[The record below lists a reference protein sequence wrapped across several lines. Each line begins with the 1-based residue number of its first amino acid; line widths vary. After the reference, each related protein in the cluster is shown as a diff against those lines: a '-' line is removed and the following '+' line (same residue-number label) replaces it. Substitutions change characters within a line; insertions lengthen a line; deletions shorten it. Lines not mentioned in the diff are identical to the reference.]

1 MYFSSFLVIQYT
13 LFCNS
18 FLVLVY
24 LFSCS
29 CLLSLLST
37 FLRSIVLFL
46 FSPHVF
52 FFYYIFLFPIIFLFF
67 QTFKFLISLSFYTL
81 LLFSKY
87 FPSFSCFINSFVFLS
102 KSIIYHVS
110 HFFFPDFPCLLP
122 FSFLPFFSYFFL
134 SPGSLSLPLCSIFH
148 YFFSPSWYFF
158 LSKFF
163 PFYFLTY
170 FFLSSFPNL
179 PSFVIKIK
187 RKEIWHL

>member
-18 FLVLVY
+18 FLVLY
-24 LFSCS
+24 SFISS
-29 CLLSLLST
+29 YCLLSLLST

-110 HFFFPDFPCLLP
+110 HFFFPDFPCLL
-122 FSFLPFFSYFFL
+122 LLAL
-134 SPGSLSLPLCSIFH
+134 SHCLCSIFH

-179 PSFVIKIK
+179 PSFLCHKN
-187 RKEIWHL
+187 